1 MNMMPQPTT
10 SVTVNPNPVSI
21 RIRIPKNYHRQPII
35 SRLISRYSLTVN
47 IAAAL
52 LAPKA
57 QDDGWFDLELQGNPQ
72 QIQKGLA
79 YLQGLDVEVFQLKL
93 KSILASRMPQNHL
106 NCIAQNANELVDENY
121 SIKNSHSEE
130 KAVVA
135 TGQTMRTSIQLCVS
149 KKYRHSPIL
158 ATLISRYGLTVI
170 ISGAI
175 LATDIQEDGWFDL
188 ELWGKLPQINSSLN
202 YLKQLGLQI
211 WLLDPHFLS
220 IKGRQYLNYRLE

>member
-21 RIRIPKNYHRQPII
+21 RIRIPKSYHRQPII

-79 YLQGLDVEVFQLKL
+79 YLQGLDVEVFQL
-93 KSILASRMPQNHL
+93 NV
-106 NCIAQNANELVDENY
+106 NELVEENY
-121 SIKNSHSEE
+121 SIRNPQSEKN
-130 KAVVA
+130 AVVA
-135 TGQTMRTSIQLCVS
+135 TGQTRRTSIQLCVS

-170 ISGAI
+170 ISSAI

-188 ELWGKLPQINSSLN
+188 ELWGNLTQINSSLN
-202 YLKQLGLQI
+202 YLKKLGLQI
-211 WLLDPHFLS
+211 WS
-220 IKGRQYLNYRLE
+220 LEQHVL

>member
-1 MNMMPQPTT
+1 MDMIPQPTT
-10 SVTVNPNPVSI
+10 SVTVNSNPVSI
-21 RIRIPKNYHRQPII
+21 RLRIPKSYHRQPII

-72 QIQKGLA
+72 QIQKELA
-79 YLQGLDVEVFQLKL
+79 YLQGLDVEVFQL
-93 KSILASRMPQNHL
+93 NV
-106 NCIAQNANELVDENY
+106 NELVEENY
-121 SIKNSHSEE
+121 SIRNPQSEKN
-130 KAVVA
+130 AVVA
-135 TGQTMRTSIQLCVS
+135 TGQTRRTSIQLCVS

-170 ISGAI
+170 ISSAI

-188 ELWGKLPQINSSLN
+188 ELWGNLTQINSSLN
-202 YLKQLGLQI
+202 YLKKLGLQI
-211 WLLDPHFLS
+211 WS
-220 IKGRQYLNYRLE
+220 LEQHVL

>member
-21 RIRIPKNYHRQPII
+21 RLRIPKSYHRQPII

-52 LAPKA
+52 LGPKV

-79 YLQGLDVEVFQLKL
+79 YLQVLDVEVFQLKI

-106 NCIAQNANELVDENY
+106 NYIEQNVNELVEGNY
-121 SIKNSHSEE
+121 SNRNPQSEKN
-130 KAVVA
+130 AVVA
-135 TGQTMRTSIQLCVS
+135 TGQTRRTSIQLCVS

-158 ATLISRYGLTVI
+158 ATLISCYGLTVI
-170 ISGAI
+170 ISSAI

-188 ELWGKLPQINSSLN
+188 ELWGNLTQINSSLN
-202 YLKQLGLQI
+202 YLKKLGLQI
-211 WLLDPHFLS
+211 WS
-220 IKGRQYLNYRLE
+220 LEQHVL